1 MTEVGGDLD
10 GLARFAEPR
19 TLPPTTPLPTTP
31 GGPAMWPILPGEGM
45 DEPGDPGSLALEA
58 SSLFFLWL
66 NGETSWPPEAKWCR
80 NQGPA

>member
-1 MTEVGGDLD
+1 
-10 GLARFAEPR
+10 
-19 TLPPTTPLPTTP
+19 
-31 GGPAMWPILPGEGM
+31 MWPILPGEGM